1 PSGETGPTGPTGDLD
16 PSGPTGSTG
25 PGALPDIADQTDENG
40 NGVPD
45 AVEAYVLAN
54 GADFVQC
61 TNFGPITVGGSG
73 PFVID
78 DQFANG
84 TIAQVF
90 LFSTPVKVYQGT
102 VSSDRVVT
110 VTVPSTVEPGK
121 HAAVQYGLNAA
132 GETVSVGCNA
142 DVTSDSDADG
152 PDSGPDS
159 KPDTPV
165 TTSPGAN
172 PGGVTV
178 PGGTKPG
185 GTKAGGTAPNTV
197 ASARTGTA
205 TVAGVNQSPA
215 SGPLAR
221 TGANTGVFFLVA
233 LLSIGLGGT
242 ILVLGRRRSVRN

>member
-1 PSGETGPTGPTGDLD
+1 M
-16 PSGPTGSTG
+16 
-25 PGALPDIADQTDENG
+25 
-40 NGVPD
+40 
-45 AVEAYVLAN
+45 LAN
-54 GADFVQC
+54 GDDFAQC
-61 TNFGPITVGGSG
+61 TKFGPVAVGGSA

-110 VTVPSTVEPGK
+110 VAVPSTVEPGK

-132 GETVSVGCNA
+132 GEAVSVGCKA
-142 DVTSDSDADG
+142 DVTGASDANG
-152 PDSGPDS
+152 PASGPDS
-159 KPDTPV
+159 KPDSAPV

-172 PGGVTV
+172 PGGTKPGVTA

-185 GTKAGGTAPNTV
+185 GTAPNAGSSTG
-197 ASARTGTA
+197 TGTA